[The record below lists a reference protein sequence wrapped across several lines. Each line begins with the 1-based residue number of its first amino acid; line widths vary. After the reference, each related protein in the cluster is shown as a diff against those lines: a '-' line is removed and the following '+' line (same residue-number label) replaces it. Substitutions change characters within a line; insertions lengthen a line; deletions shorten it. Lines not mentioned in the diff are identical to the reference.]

1 MCAEDDLKEAAS
13 FNVYKYKMPLAIK
26 NALLQTYPK
35 SYLEEPRDDV
45 QVKSN
50 NNPDGY
56 EYCWKNS
63 YGRGVGV
70 VPPNCRPN
78 PRENRSILLRNVQKC
93 RRSIFKKI

>member
-1 MCAEDDLKEAAS
+1 
-13 FNVYKYKMPLAIK
+13 MPLAIK
-26 NALLQTYPK
+26 KALAQSYPK

-70 VPPNCRPN
+70 VPPNCGPN
-78 PRENRSILLRNVQKC
+78 QEKIGLFCYETCKSVGDRYSKKYKQMHGIKFHYLIYKILNG
-93 RRSIFKKI
+93 